1 MARAVRDGLPK
12 VGVSRLRAL
21 GVIKLGDLATVIE
34 FKEGD
39 AVHRKEVGLTH
50 RIFPNGGS
58 WSFFLCPTCGRRV
71 RTLRLY
77 DGRVVCGRCDGLA
90 LRCNGSDFHRPGDPY
105 GRIARLQKLLYGGEV
120 RLNKPGIWRR
130 KQLEISLRRA
140 LINERAKQLRQWTR
154 RSSRRAAPSST

>member
-1 MARAVRDGLPK
+1 MGRAVRDDLPK

-21 GVIKLGDLATVIE
+21 GAIKLGDKTTVIS
-34 FKEGD
+34 FTEGD
-39 AVHRKEVGLTH
+39 AVHRKEVGVTH

-77 DGRVVCGRCDGLA
+77 DGRVVCGRCDGLTD
-90 LRCNGSDFHRPGDPY
+90 RSSGSDFHRPGDPY

-120 RLNKPGIWRR
+120 RLKKPGIWRR

-140 LINERAKQLRQWTR
+140 LISERRKQLSQWTK